1 MARDT
6 LAAARGRLDRDEWT
20 RYWERGTVTTFEGHF
35 RDNYDAEIREFWWRQ
50 FASLD
55 DGAVIVDLATGNGAL
70 PLLAARYGREHERR
84 FSITG
89 VDSAAIDAARLLAA
103 HPELAGDL
111 AGVTLRG
118 DTPLEETGLA
128 EAAADLVTS
137 QYGFEYGDTAA
148 GAREA
153 ARILRGGGRLAMVLH
168 HEASAI
174 LDQAREGLAQVALC
188 VEQEQLLSTARRL
201 IKLLGAARPAKNG
214 RSPALSPGAA
224 KVRDEMLASIER
236 IRARAAHPAAQAAD
250 TGFIE
255 FVVPAVTRLVDQSRG
270 QDPQR
275 INQAMNGIRAE
286 IDQYRLRM
294 ADLVSA
300 ARTAAGMDL
309 IRDQLAAA
317 GFAGIER
324 KPLIYSG
331 DTLLG
336 WTLVAVRP

>member
-1 MARDT
+1 MARDR
-6 LAAARGRLDRDEWT
+6 LAAARTRLDRDEWT

-35 RDNYDAEIREFWWRQ
+35 GDNYDAEIRDFWWRQ
-50 FASLD
+50 FALLD
-55 DGAVIVDLATGNGAL
+55 NGAVIVDLATGNGAL
-70 PLLAARYGREHERR
+70 PLLAARYGREHARR
-84 FSITG
+84 YSITG
-89 VDSAAIDAARLLAA
+89 IDSAAIDAARLLAA

-111 AGVTLRG
+111 QAVTLRG
-118 DTPLEETGLA
+118 QTPLEDTGLA

-153 ARILRGGGRLAMVLH
+153 ARILRRGGRLAMILH
-168 HEASAI
+168 HEESAI

-201 IKLLGAARPAKNG
+201 IKLLGPARPAKDG
-214 RSPALSPGAA
+214 RTLALSPGAA

-236 IRARAAHPAAQAAD
+236 IRARAADPAAQAAD
-250 TGFIE
+250 TGFLE
-255 FVVPAVTRLVDQSRG
+255 FMVPAVMRLVDQSRG
-270 QDPQR
+270 QVPQR
-275 INQAMNGIRAE
+275 VNQAMRGIRAE

-309 IRDQLAAA
+309 ICAQLTSA
-317 GFAGIER
+317 GFTETER
-324 KPLIYSG
+324 KPLIYSD